1 LPVEQ
6 RLKVL
11 SAILG
16 VVLLVTF
23 VSRPLL
29 GAGWY
34 WDLGNGI
41 GFAAFG
47 GLLYL
52 TISSGRHLDVQL
64 HQVLAYAVL
73 LLTLA
78 HVCWF
83 LLGDPVVVEYVKFGA
98 PDYMW
103 LGIASLLLLFILVTS
118 ALMPDRLRLHKDYSV
133 FKYWHRV
140 IAIATILAA
149 TYHIVVSNFYVNSKM
164 QILLFVTIAVA
175 ASFGNAF
182 WRRSDKLQLPSLT
195 IFLFSSSIVIFV
207 FAVVRNL
214 PL

>member
-1 LPVEQ
+1 
-6 RLKVL
+6 LKAL
-11 SAILG
+11 IAILG
-16 VVLLVTF
+16 AVFLVTF
-23 VSRPLL
+23 AGRPLL
-29 GAGWY
+29 GAGWF
-34 WDLGNGI
+34 WDLGNGL

-73 LLTLA
+73 FLTLA

-83 LLGDPVVVEYVKFGA
+83 LLGDPAVVEYVKFGA
-98 PDYMW
+98 PGYMW
-103 LGIASLLLLFILVTS
+103 LGIASLLLLFVLVAS
-118 ALMPDRLRLHKDYSV
+118 ALMPDRLRLHKDYSI

-140 IAIATILAA
+140 IAIATIFSA
-149 TYHIVVSNFYVNSKM
+149 TYHIVVSNFYVNSKL
-164 QILLFVTIAVA
+164 QILLFAAIAVA
-175 ASFGNAF
+175 ASFGQAV

-195 IFLFSSSIVIFV
+195 MFLSSCFVAIIV

>member
-1 LPVEQ
+1 
-6 RLKVL
+6 LKVL
-11 SAILG
+11 NAILG
-16 VVLLVTF
+16 VVFLVTF

-34 WDLGNGI
+34 WELGNGI

-73 LLTLA
+73 FLTLA

-83 LLGDPVVVEYVKFGA
+83 LLGDPTVVEYVKFGA

-103 LGIASLLLLFILVTS
+103 LGIASLLLLFVLVTS

-140 IAIATILAA
+140 IAIATIFGAA
-149 TYHIVVSNFYVNSKM
+149 YHIVVSNFYVNSKL

-175 ASFGNAF
+175 ASFGHAL
-182 WRRSDKLQLPSLT
+182 WRRSDELRLPSLEA
-195 IFLFSSSIVIFV
+195 FLASVIIAILA
-207 FAVVRNL
+207 FAAVRNL